1 MQKWPTSFVTAKLLI
16 LNLFSI
22 HLYLYICLYELHNIN
37 KYIIYFIYIYIYIY
51 TFLLTSHSWKQF
63 NLFTLL
69 FFHINFW
76 YYLDN
81 HLLKETSQ
89 FMLKTAESFF
99 VILGLILMLLYL
111 LRAVKP
117 FLIKVCKVAFCI
129 TPMLTALRNIF
140 LSSPL
145 LETVLV
151 WGHFWSVLWYFSLF
165 LENHLVLDE
174 NMHIYS
180 W

>member
-1 MQKWPTSFVTAKLLI
+1 M
-16 LNLFSI
+16 
-22 HLYLYICLYELHNIN
+22 
-37 KYIIYFIYIYIYIY
+37 IY
-51 TFLLTSHSWKQF
+51 
-63 NLFTLL
+63 
-69 FFHINFW
+69 FW

-81 HLLKETSQ
+81 HLFNETSQ

-99 VILGLILMLLYL
+99 FILGLILMLLYL

-140 LSSPL
+140 ISS
-145 LETVLV
+145 
-151 WGHFWSVLWYFSLF
+151 WSVLWYFSLF

-180 W
+180 